1 MNNSFI
7 ALQNLSEEVPVENK
21 RFLQKRAGELTDIV
35 EALRA
40 IRGSKHWKLLEE
52 KVWSEV
58 SQTLQKRLRSE
69 NNLQEINRLQ
79 GQIQW
84 ADKYLKLVE
93 VEKAFTNEL
102 EIIKSQTNADTET
115 NEN

>member
-7 ALQNLSEEVPVENK
+7 VLQGLSEEVPVENTK
-21 RFLQKRAGELTDIV
+21 YLQKRIGELTDIV
-35 EALRA
+35 ESLRA
-40 IRGSKHWKLLEE
+40 IRGSRHWKLLEE
-52 KVWSEV
+52 KVWVEV
-58 SQTLQKRLRSE
+58 QQTLQKRLRSE

-84 ADKYLKLVE
+84 ADKYLNLSE

-102 EIIKSQTNADTET
+102 EIIKSQINADTAT
-115 NEN
+115 TEN

>member
-7 ALQNLSEEVPVENK
+7 ALQNLTEEIPVENK
-21 RFLQKRAGELTDIV
+21 KFLQRRAGELADIV

-52 KVWSEV
+52 RVWSEV

-84 ADKYLKLVE
+84 ADKYLNIGE

-102 EIIKSQTNADTET
+102 EIVKSQINADTTT